1 MKSQRQEIGIS
12 FQNQFIPILLVGSS
26 SCDFR
31 CSFSLRFT
39 RFSQSCSAKKNF
51 LFHWLPKRFY
61 ADILLPLYQCM
72 LVERVM
78 FNINIEFV
86 QNILYEIDV
95 NFIYLTYKDTFYL
108 KLIEECLY
116 FSDDPFTP
124 QKICYASSSL
134 ALLPFLL

>member
-1 MKSQRQEIGIS
+1 MISNFLKILAFSPYFQVIPITGTIFSHSRSKQFWKQNTIFCFLIFYNRILSSISEERKIELS

-61 ADILLPLYQCM
+61 ADILLPLSQCI
-72 LVERVM
+72 LVERVK
-78 FNINIEFV
+78 FNINIEFY
-86 QNILYEIDV
+86 Q
-95 NFIYLTYKDTFYL
+95 
-108 KLIEECLY
+108 LI
-116 FSDDPFTP
+116 
-124 QKICYASSSL
+124 
-134 ALLPFLL
+134 